1 MQITD
6 TIQRSKAV
14 VFTELDGEVVM
25 LDTDKGK
32 YYELDLIGSRIWALL
47 EEHSSVSRLRDV
59 LATEFDVD
67 QEQCFNDLSDFIVKL
82 VQFGLVVECCAE
94 NTSQ

>member
-6 TIQRSKAV
+6 TIKRSKAV

-47 EEHSSVSRLRDV
+47 EERTSLSALRDV
-59 LATEFDVD
+59 LITEFEVD
-67 QEQCFNDLSDFIVKL
+67 QEQCLNDLSDFIVKL
-82 VQFGLVVECCAE
+82 VQCGLVVECCVE
-94 NTSQ
+94 NMDQ